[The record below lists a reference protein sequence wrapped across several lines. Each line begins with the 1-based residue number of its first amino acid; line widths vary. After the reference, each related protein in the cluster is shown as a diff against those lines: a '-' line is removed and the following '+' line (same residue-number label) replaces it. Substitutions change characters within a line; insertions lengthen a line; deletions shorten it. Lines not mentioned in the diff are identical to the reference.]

1 MRVGLVLLE
10 TGVSSVLSG
19 KFAGTR
25 GSNAEV
31 ARTKKKFKTSSRC
44 RQVAG
49 LFASFTYE
57 FVHVLWRL
65 TRMKGDSSRQPKMPG
80 ALSFGNH
87 SN

>member
-57 FVHVLWRL
+57 FVHVLCV